1 MCSWNRKSCHL
12 NTAQT
17 VECQPAGEYVSSI
30 RISCLVNF
38 LQVPKS
44 SQFDMHLL
52 HWSNGNALFPGQDS
66 ETQLKRWNLQKVS
79 RIQKHQRES
88 ESVNKQE
95 TACEPDTPPYWF
107 QSWII
112 YAPSGSITLYHSS
125 FLLCFFHLIVDP
137 AARLIRSHLKFA
149 KDFASRALRL
159 SKTAGSTPRLNCPTP
174 TRTLLSKTWK
184 NIPT

>member
-38 LQVPKS
+38 FQVPNS

-66 ETQLKRWNLQKVS
+66 ETQLKRWNLQ
-79 RIQKHQRES
+79 HQRES

-125 FLLCFFHLIVDP
+125 SLLCFFPSNRGSSCTSDP
-137 AARLIRSHLKFA
+137 IPPEVCQGLCLTRP
-149 KDFASRALRL
+149 
-159 SKTAGSTPRLNCPTP
+159 STFQNRWLNT
-174 TRTLLSKTWK
+174 
-184 NIPT
+184 